1 MTRIEATAQYCD
13 GWWAVEFTLQ
23 GHEYSTQARRLDEV
37 VPMVADAA
45 ALMTGQPAD
54 DFEVHYEVRNADYVE
69 AVEQYKAAAQASARA
84 SATAA
89 AASRH
94 AVTLLRA
101 DGLPL
106 RDIATLMGVST
117 QRVSQLAR
125 G

>member
-54 DFEVHYEVRNADYVE
+54 DFEVRYKVSNADYVE

-89 AASRH
+89 TASRH

>member
-13 GWWAVEFTLQ
+13 SWWAVEFTLQ

-45 ALMTGQPAD
+45 LMTGQPAD
-54 DFEVHYEVRNADYVE
+54 DFEVHCKVRNADYVD
-69 AVEQYKAAAQASARA
+69 AVEQYKAAAQASAKA
-84 SATAA
+84 GAA
-89 AASRH
+89 AAVASRR
-94 AVTLLRA
+94 AVALLRA